1 MNQRGRKR
9 TTHNQDSNGGNALFT
24 LGLVSVIALL
34 IVGWVM
40 QGGMESITG
49 KAKELGQISLGG
61 AQTAE
66 NPVTKQE
73 TNLTPVTVDVT
84 KPQPAAQVTSQAD
97 LQIITDKWQTKLE
110 QERQVY
116 QRQIESM
123 KTNYESQIKDLEMKM
138 KILQLENKS
147 LRGNS

>member
-1 MNQRGRKR
+1 MNQRGRNK
-9 TTHNQDSNGGNALFT
+9 TTRNQESGGGNALFT

-40 QGGMESITG
+40 QGGMESLAG
-49 KAKELGQISLGG
+49 KAKDLSNITLGG

-66 NPVTKQE
+66 NPNDPEAKLTAAPVNVTA
-73 TNLTPVTVDVT
+73 L
-84 KPQPAAQVTSQAD
+84 QPAAQESSQAE
-97 LQIITDKWQTKLE
+97 LRVITEKWQTKLE
-110 QERQVY
+110 QERQEY
-116 QRQIESM
+116 QRQVESM